1 MTRKHFIKLLMSK
14 GFSRNE
20 AQHKADYY
28 NSRNI
33 PYERAYSFCR
43 VSCAMKGVSK
53 AAIKAA
59 KSIGAFVGTIKFI
72 SRGDTE

>member
-1 MTRKHFIKLLMSK
+1 MTRKRFIKLLMSK

-20 AQHKADYY
+20 AQQKAAFY
-28 NSRNI
+28 NSRHI
-33 PYERAYSFCR
+33 PYKRAYLFCR
-43 VSCAMKGVSK
+43 ASCAIKGVSK

-59 KSIGAFVGTIKFI
+59 KSIGAYVGAVKFI